1 MIDLASIR
9 TRLGL
14 LDLFNTITDAASV
27 TAALEKPAR
36 PPSAYVVTAN
46 ERATPNRTQGV
57 HDQKVQATVAVIM
70 QIAAQRADAGQ
81 ADRVETLREAV
92 INQLTGWT
100 ATGAKDPFD
109 YSGYQIVRMA
119 EGLIWVQCNFQT
131 VWILRTS

>member
-27 TAALEKPAR
+27 AAALEKPSR
-36 PPSAYVVTAN
+36 PPSAYVVTAT

-57 HDQKVQATVAVIM
+57 HDQKVSATIGVVM
-70 QIAAQRADAGQ
+70 SIAAQRADAAQ
-81 ADRVETLREAV
+81 NDQVETLREAV
-92 INQLTGWT
+92 IDQLAGWT

-109 YSGYQIVRMA
+109 YQGYQIVRFDS
-119 EGLIWVQCNFQT
+119 GLIWVQCNFQT